1 MERGIMSSE
10 ISVRDQIF
18 STYDSLY
25 DAEKKVADYLISHPA
40 KAIEMS
46 VSELAQ
52 HCEAS
57 QATIVRFCKK
67 IGCKGFHQ
75 LKIKMA
81 GEQRQH
87 EEQEISSEINLDRM
101 EQSINNILGSKVEEL
116 KATFHNFDP
125 VQLREIIDHILQ
137 ADLIEFAAMGNTI
150 PIALDGTYKFNQL
163 GLKAVSSTIWESQE
177 AFSRILGKKDI
188 LFAISASGASKRLMQ
203 MVEIARENGAKTVAI
218 TNQAKSP
225 LAEACDYVLLTATR
239 EHIFHDQVSFTRMAA
254 MAVIDTLFLFLFSTK
269 WDSFQN
275 VAKHGQSVAEEK
287 L

>member
-1 MERGIMSSE
+1 MSSE

-25 DAEKKVADYLISHPA
+25 DAEKKVADYLISHPSE
-40 KAIEMS
+40 AIEMS

-75 LKIKMA
+75 LKIRMA
-81 GEQRQH
+81 GEQREQ
-87 EEQEISSEINLDRM
+87 EEQVISNEINLDHM
-101 EQSINNILGSKVEEL
+101 EQSLNNILGSKLEEL
-116 KATFHNFDP
+116 KATYSNFDP
-125 VQLREIIDHILQ
+125 KELREIIDKILQ
-137 ADLIEFAAMGNTI
+137 ADMIEFAAMGNTI

-163 GLKAVSSTIWESQE
+163 GIKAVE
-177 AFSRILGKKDI
+177 KDM
-188 LFAISASGASKRLMQ
+188 LFAISASGASKRLLN
-203 MVEIARENGAKTVAI
+203 MVEIAKENQAVTVAI

-254 MAVIDTLFLFLFSTK
+254 MSVIDCLFLFLFSTK
-269 WDSFQN
+269 WDSFKN
-275 VAKHGQSVAEEK
+275 VAEHEQSVAEEK
-287 L
+287 M

>member
-1 MERGIMSSE
+1 MSSE

-25 DAEKKVADYLISHPA
+25 DAEKKVADYLISHPSE
-40 KAIEMS
+40 AIEMS

-75 LKIKMA
+75 LKIRMA
-81 GEQRQH
+81 GEQREQ
-87 EEQEISSEINLDRM
+87 EEQVISNEINLDHM
-101 EQSINNILGSKVEEL
+101 EQSLNNILGSKLEEL
-116 KATFHNFDP
+116 KATYSNFNP
-125 VQLREIIDHILQ
+125 KELREIIDKILQ
-137 ADLIEFAAMGNTI
+137 ADMIEFAAMGNTI

-163 GLKAVSSTIWESQE
+163 GIKAVSSTIWESQE
-177 AFSRILGKKDI
+177 AFSRILKEKDM
-188 LFAISASGASKRLMQ
+188 LFAISASGASKRLLN
-203 MVEIARENGAKTVAI
+203 MVEIAKENQAVTVAI

-254 MAVIDTLFLFLFSTK
+254 MSVIDCLFLFLFSTK
-269 WDSFQN
+269 WDSFKN
-275 VAKHGQSVAEEK
+275 VAEHEQSVAEEK
-287 L
+287 M

>member
-1 MERGIMSSE
+1 MSSE

-25 DAEKKVADYLISHPA
+25 DAEKKVADYLISHPSE
-40 KAIEMS
+40 AIEMS

-75 LKIKMA
+75 LKIRMA
-81 GEQRQH
+81 GEQREQ
-87 EEQEISSEINLDRM
+87 EEQVISNEINLDHM
-101 EQSINNILGSKVEEL
+101 EQSLNNILGSKLEEL
-116 KATFHNFDP
+116 KATYSTFDP
-125 VQLREIIDHILQ
+125 KEMREIIDKILQ
-137 ADLIEFAAMGNTI
+137 ADMIEFAAMGNTI

-163 GLKAVSSTIWESQE
+163 GIKAVSSTIWESQE
-177 AFSRILGKKDI
+177 AFSRILKEKDM
-188 LFAISASGASKRLMQ
+188 LFAISASGASKRLLN
-203 MVEIARENGAKTVAI
+203 MVEIAKENQAVTVAI

-254 MAVIDTLFLFLFSTK
+254 MSVIDCLFLFLFSTK
-269 WDSFQN
+269 WDSFKN
-275 VAKHGQSVAEEK
+275 VAEHEQSVAEEK
-287 L
+287 M